1 MKAVRSAKEKRI
13 KAEKGDT
20 NVSCEDFADKVSLRE
35 QLKIKEGVRHTDI
48 WRKSIPTR
56 ETASAKT
63 LRQEH
68 L

>member
-1 MKAVRSAKEKRI
+1 MKSVMSAREKRI
-13 KAEKGDT
+13 KAEKGGI
-20 NVSCEDFADKVSLRE
+20 NMSCEDFAEKVSLSE
-35 QLKIKEGVRHTDI
+35 QWKIKEGVRHTDI

-56 ETASAKT
+56 ETASGET